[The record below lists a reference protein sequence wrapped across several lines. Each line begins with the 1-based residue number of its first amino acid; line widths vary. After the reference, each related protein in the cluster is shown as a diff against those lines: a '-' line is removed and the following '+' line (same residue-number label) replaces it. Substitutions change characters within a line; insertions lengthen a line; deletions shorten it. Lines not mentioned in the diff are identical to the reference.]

1 MKSIRV
7 EKIAAKKSAKPGI
20 RPMTESR
27 WGLSATPPSYG
38 IRFLDSARKGAANSR
53 PARTPGLT
61 ATVPNQI
68 QPKLA
73 IGASGNVYEREADR
87 VADQVM
93 TMNEPV
99 AAAGGTGRSATRIKD
114 RERPHIPGVSTSAA
128 VNRTMNAPI
137 SVTRTNQPLSRQE
150 REYFEPRFGRDLSHV
165 RIHADQRSA
174 EMADALNAEAFTV
187 GNSIYFGP
195 KKLEPQ
201 NRASQQLLAHE
212 LVHVTQQSRM
222 GPALQ
227 PKLKITGKAADISR
241 TIALLNGGLFGFEVS
256 IDKSGNV
263 TVARN
268 SIIGPP
274 TAQQQALQ
282 ERLSN
287 IIDDPKDVIMT
298 VSAGSKTLVGSYA
311 TGDFDISDVEAIG
324 VHALIHE
331 MEEQHQK
338 QVKGMAYGSETTGA
352 HGEGIKAES
361 EVMGAKRGPQ
371 KITSSSQNPDGTL
384 NAVAEVPYTFPDG
397 KVKTMVM
404 TITSNNVTSVTWK

>member
-1 MKSIRV
+1 MKSIRLDKNATKGSSKAGV
-7 EKIAAKKSAKPGI
+7 
-20 RPMTESR
+20 RPVAEGR
-27 WGLSATPPSYG
+27 RGLAVAPPNYG
-38 IRFLDSARKGAANSR
+38 IRFLDMARKDAATAR
-53 PARTPGLT
+53 PARAPVLLT
-61 ATVPNQI
+61 TAGVQL

-73 IGASGNVYEREADR
+73 IGASGNVHEQEADR
-87 VADQVM
+87 VAGQVVSM
-93 TMNEPV
+93 KGPGAAV
-99 AAAGGTGRSATRIKD
+99 SAAGKGATNSSNRVGPHAPAVRTGTAVD
-114 RERPHIPGVSTSAA
+114 RESRTS
-128 VNRTMNAPI
+128 VP
-137 SVTRTNQPLSRQE
+137 RTNQPLSRKE
-150 REYFEPRFGRDLSHV
+150 KEYFEPRFGRDLSHV

-174 EMADALNAEAFTV
+174 KMADALNADAFTV
-187 GNSIYFGP
+187 GNHIYFGP
-195 KKLEPQ
+195 KKLE
-201 NRASQQLLAHE
+201 SQTSTSQRLFAHE

-227 PKLKITGKAADISR
+227 PKLKITGKAGDISR
-241 TIALLNGGLFGFEVS
+241 TIALLNSGLFGFEVS

-268 SIIGPP
+268 RIIGPP

-361 EVMGAKRGPQ
+361 EVLGAKRGPQ